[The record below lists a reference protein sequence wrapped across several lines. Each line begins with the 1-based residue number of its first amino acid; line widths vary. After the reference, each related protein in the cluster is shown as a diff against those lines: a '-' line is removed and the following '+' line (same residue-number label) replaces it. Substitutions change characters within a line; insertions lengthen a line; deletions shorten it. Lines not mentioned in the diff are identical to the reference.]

1 MKYMLVPQAVC
12 FRKLATGHV
21 VNFVITKFV
30 PEMAKIAT
38 KKSAHKGVFEI
49 EFRMGHATEN
59 VMYKNVSLTAL
70 TVSINDVQRIVIHF

>member
-12 FRKLATGHV
+12 FRKLVTGHV
-21 VNFVITKFV
+21 VNFVITKFAL
-30 PEMAKIAT
+30 EMAETAI
-38 KKSAHKGVFEI
+38 KKSAHMVVFDI
-49 EFRMGHATEN
+49 EFRMCHATEN